1 MRKIDLPLV
10 QRIAL
15 TMAIAI
21 MVACSWLAPIESA
34 ANNQIDAG
42 FKRAL
47 ISFATARLLNAGLS
61 FVETTEISATPMG
74 VGVKFAPGQ
83 VLKPMNDMVEQFA
96 HLMLIASVAFGVEK
110 MLISFGS
117 YWLVSL
123 FLTATAIGWAYLN
136 YKKQHSPAWLSRILV
151 VLLMIR
157 FAIPIAVI
165 GSDALFTHFMSDEYN
180 ASQKF
185 LDTASSSLSDLSS
198 QEAMPTTA
206 PTDRPGVLDKA
217 KGFFTQPPA
226 DSATKE
232 ESSVGD
238 KIKSWFSRNG
248 DLASKKIENLKQ
260 ATSLWIEKI
269 IKLIVIF
276 LLQTLLLPIFFVWT
290 LWGVARGAF
299 EIPPSRFGFQNH
311 RESEM
316 PPAR

>member
-21 MVACSWLAPIESA
+21 MVACSWLAPIDSA

-83 VLKPMNDMVEQFA
+83 VLKPVNDMVEQFA

-136 YKKQHSPAWLSRILV
+136 YKKQHSPAWISRILV

-165 GSDALFTHFMSDEYN
+165 GSDALADV
-180 ASQKF
+180 
-185 LDTASSSLSDLSS
+185 
-198 QEAMPTTA
+198 
-206 PTDRPGVLDKA
+206 DRPYDEFCVHKMRLLEEI
-217 KGFFTQPPA
+217 THCRYRW
-226 DSATKE
+226 SAPQYSNT
-232 ESSVGD
+232 
-238 KIKSWFSRNG
+238 
-248 DLASKKIENLKQ
+248 A
-260 ATSLWIEKI
+260 EKRA
-269 IKLIVIF
+269 LRV
-276 LLQTLLLPIFFVWT
+276 
-290 LWGVARGAF
+290 
-299 EIPPSRFGFQNH
+299 
-311 RESEM
+311 EM
-316 PPAR
+316 DEQV